1 MHKITHILHL
11 LIPAAS
17 AEGSW
22 NLKTDMRFATTK
34 AVMPKVDPTLLS

>member
-22 NLKTDMRFATTK
+22 NLKKDMRFATTN
-34 AVMPKVDPTLLS
+34 AVPPKVDPTFS

>member
-1 MHKITHILHL
+1 MNKTTHILHL

-22 NLKTDMRFATTK
+22 NLKKDMRFATSN
-34 AVMPKVDPTLLS
+34 AVPPKVDPTSS

>member
-11 LIPAAS
+11 LIPAVS

-22 NLKTDMRFATTK
+22 DFKKDMRFASSN
-34 AVMPKVDPTLLS
+34 AVPQKVYPTSS